1 MGGTDL
7 GAHMTELYKLGVT
20 IEVDV
25 RLVSIVKSG
34 NKLLAWTSRNL
45 HAAMLDAVRIAH
57 PL

>member
-1 MGGTDL
+1 
-7 GAHMTELYKLGVT
+7 MTELYKLGVT